1 MRRMSVGIESGFS
14 SEEVLNIRFPLH
26 RACRDGDVGAL
37 CSILQCTT
45 NQADLAVEDSFY
57 GWTPLHWAA
66 HFGKLECVMRLVQV
80 GCGVNLETSRFAQTP
95 THIAAF
101 GGHPDCLLWLLQA
114 GADINRQDYVGESPI
129 HKAARAGS
137 IDCINALL
145 MRGAKADCFRV
156 SSRFS
161 LCQYWRSRVRG
172 NSRRLRPGA
181 RLTAPSWN
189 RGLLLGIRFYID
201 ARIDTRVSLRNASGL
216 TAADLAHAQGFQEC
230 AQLLANAQNQQLN
243 CMTNGSSTNGSIANG
258 DQAITQLR
266 SFLKGAPSRK
276 RSLDSMEPDHIKK
289 ARTDTLQFPMK
300 ALNGCAQEDLMEAMH
315 MESCSA
321 APTTGDLHG
330 SSLQAVPQPFS
341 TVQAN
346 RNGFP
351 GNCVDLMADTRH
363 GGHLGNVRDAIQTG
377 NIGNGLHFGNYHGLG
392 DTAENIE
399 DGGSEMDHH
408 TSVKAEEHYDHMLY
422 STMLLYHGC

>member
-1 MRRMSVGIESGFS
+1 MLRMSVGIESGFS

-37 CSILQCTT
+37 CSILQRTT

-80 GCGVNLETSRFAQTP
+80 GCGVNSQTSRFAQTP

-145 MRGAKADCFRV
+145 MRGAKADV
-156 SSRFS
+156 
-161 LCQYWRSRVRG
+161 
-172 NSRRLRPGA
+172 
-181 RLTAPSWN
+181 
-189 RGLLLGIRFYID
+189 
-201 ARIDTRVSLRNASGL
+201 RNASGL

-243 CMTNGSSTNGSIANG
+243 SMTNGSMAGG
-258 DQAITQLR
+258 DPQAIQQMRTFLR
-266 SFLKGAPSRK
+266 GAPSRK
-276 RSLDSMEPDHIKK
+276 RSLDTMEPDHFKK
-289 ARTDTLQFPMK
+289 ARTDALPFPMK
-300 ALNGCAQEDLMEAMH
+300 ALNGCGGQEDLMMEAMH
-315 MESCSA
+315 MESCA
-321 APTTGDLHG
+321 APSTGDLLNPG
-330 SSLQAVPQPFS
+330 PDGVPRPFS
-341 TVQAN
+341 NGHGMPPATAN
-346 RNGFP
+346 GNGFP
-351 GNCVDLMADTRH
+351 GNSLSNPVSAADIRCGGVGGGGGGGG
-363 GGHLGNVRDAIQTG
+363 GGHLGSSTHGAGATLNG
-377 NIGNGLHFGNYHGLG
+377 NYGNGLHFGHLHGLG
-392 DTAENIE
+392 DTAENVE
-399 DGGSEMDHH
+399 EVGSEIDHH
-408 TSVKAEEHYDHMLY
+408 TSIKAEEHYDHMLY
-422 STMLLYHGC
+422 STMLLYHGS